1 MAYNFNRVINRRLP
15 GKHNKWTYYPPDVLP
30 MWVADMDFQAPKPL
44 LDEMRALLD
53 HGVLGYELD
62 AQAAIEAIV
71 TRMKKLY
78 NWKISPEM
86 IIATPGIVKGFYTAA
101 RAICVPGEGLLM
113 QPPVYF
119 PFLKTHE
126 QGGLVRQL
134 APLTAT
140 ARKGRIDYEIDFDV
154 FNAAFDSENAK
165 TRMFLFCNPHN
176 PIGTTYS
183 RKELTRMAEICLEHN
198 AVICSDEI
206 HSEILLGRARHIP
219 IAKLSPEIED
229 QTITLVAA
237 SKAYNVPGLFCGFA
251 IIPNPELRA
260 KFKGITE
267 REFLHPNSMG
277 LAAARAAFSGKC
289 DPWLSRAKKYLTAN
303 RDFLVNYLRKELPEI
318 NYTVPQATYLAW
330 LDCNALIRSGKIE
343 GSPFK
348 FFLENA
354 KVALVEG
361 AEFGPGG
368 EGFVRMNFGCPRKTL
383 KEGLERMRRA
393 LK

>member
-1 MAYNFNRVINRRLP
+1 
-15 GKHNKWTYYPPDVLP
+15 

-62 AQAAIEAIV
+62 AQTAIETIV
-71 TRMKKLY
+71 ARMKKLY

-86 IIATPGIVKGFYTAA
+86 IVATPGIVKGFYTAA

-140 ARKGRIDYEIDFDV
+140 ARKGRIDYEINFDV